1 MPVILKNEGVPIW
14 KPSQTSCTH
23 IQIKGTPAQ
32 LLMRVTVIFFF
43 FNVVIVLCGLVNGY
57 IGWEVSPTHAQGGP
71 GGIVTA

>member
-14 KPSQTSCTH
+14 KPSQISCTH

-32 LLMRVTVIFFF
+32 LLMRVTVIFFS
-43 FNVVIVLCGLVNGY
+43 VVIVLCGLVNGC

-71 GGIVTA
+71 GSIVTA